1 MSTRLPSVLF
11 MPPFFTATNSSACR
25 SSRTDFLAMVGELAY
40 FIGLLGDS
48 LSVDDIIGFLEGSYI
63 FLKLWSESC
72 DDNALGDRS
81 VEPVVSGEEDSTI
94 LL

>member
-1 MSTRLPSVLF
+1 
-11 MPPFFTATNSSACR
+11 
-25 SSRTDFLAMVGELAY
+25 MVGELAY

-48 LSVDDIIGFLEGSYI
+48 LSVDDIIVFLEGSYI